1 MCPDVQIIASVNG
14 AIGIDAVWDALTRG
28 TRALDAVEGAA
39 RVVEDNLD
47 DHSVG
52 TGGLPNLDGI
62 VELDASIIDGDNRG
76 AGAVAALRGFRHPI
90 SVARAV
96 LERLPH
102 VLIVGDGAARFAQE
116 IGAETGELLTAE
128 AEKIWSEGLTTA
140 PGGLAGTILERA
152 KALTTDPERAVG
164 TVNFLARDVSG
175 SLASAVSTSGWAW
188 KWPGRAGDSP
198 IPGAGNYCDS
208 RFGAAACTGYGEL
221 ALRASTARSIVN
233 RLADGVSP
241 LEAGRS
247 ALLDL
252 RSLGE
257 PTENMIMHVVVLS
270 QDGEHAALSTQKGAL
285 YAWRDGTSK
294 STEILE
300 RTYVSLQEEH

>member
-1 MCPDVQIIASVNG
+1 MNPDIQIIASANG
-14 AIGIDAVWDALTRG
+14 AIGIDAVWENLAHG
-28 TRALDAVEGAA
+28 IRALDAVEAAA
-39 RVVEDNLD
+39 RVVEDNVD

-62 VELDASIIDGDNRG
+62 VELDASIMDGDNRA
-76 AGAVAALRGFRHPI
+76 AGAVAALRGYRHPI

-116 IGAETGELLTAE
+116 IGAEAGELLTEE
-128 AEKIWSEGLTTA
+128 AEKIWSEGLTAA

-164 TVNFLARDVSG
+164 TVNFLARDLNG

-208 RFGAAACTGYGEL
+208 RFGSAACTGYGEL
-221 ALRASTARSIVN
+221 ALRTSTARTIVN
-233 RLADGVSP
+233 RLAEGASP

-252 RSLGE
+252 ASLDE

-270 QDGEHAALSTQKGAL
+270 KDGEHAALSTQRGAL
-285 YAWRDGTSK
+285 YAWRDGNSK
-294 STEILE
+294 STEVLE
-300 RTYVSLQEEH
+300 RTYVSLEGGH